1 MSSAPGRA
9 TDGAGALIRI
19 TMAAL
24 AAAGLTLSGSSPGAS
39 TPGASTPGASMP
51 AVSPSDTHA
60 DGRVVY
66 TKWCAPCHDPG
77 VIHPGTNAL
86 TVKYRGVKPGVLLEW
101 MDLQPETVRY
111 VVRHGISVMPQFRKT
126 EISDAEL
133 DALAKFLSRNTPAN

>member
-1 MSSAPGRA
+1 MSRA
-9 TDGAGALIRI
+9 LCR
-19 TMAAL
+19 AAAMIPATI
-24 AAAGLTLSGSSPGAS
+24 AATAFAGLTPSGSA
-39 TPGASTPGASMP
+39 P
-51 AVSPSDTHA
+51 AAEPSDAHA
-60 DGRVVY
+60 AGRAVY

-86 TVKYRGVKPGVLLEW
+86 TVKYQGVKPGVLLEW
-101 MDLQPETVRY
+101 KDLHPDAVRY